1 MLESE
6 TGRERLDRLVCDE
19 FGRGFPGAL
28 PVAILLPGQ
37 RRVDQLMGD
46 VVMLV
51 YPCAFLD
58 QICRGQVKLRTA
70 SHQLSSRL

>member
-1 MLESE
+1 MLKSE
-6 TGRERLDRLVCDE
+6 TGGERLDGLVCDE

-37 RRVDQLMGD
+37 RGVDQLVRD

-51 YPCAFLD
+51 HHCAFLD